1 MNLLLIVCSLAAGHA
16 LFWAIVLFTL
26 NKKLSNRLLGLLLIM
41 LALRVGKSV
50 TGIVLLGY
58 LHFFSTVGVV
68 AMAEIGPLLYLFT
81 LSLFDSR
88 FKLSIKA
95 YLHFLLGLFVLVV
108 MLAAQWQ
115 FLNIT
120 YYLITAHFFSYLI
133 LTWRYVLKNKE
144 QFEADDLKWK
154 WAKYILIGISAIG
167 VTFILQ
173 LLFYHPVVYRLIII
187 TAASLFYFLSWWAI
201 PRAKLFLPEPKK
213 KSDENHILEEL
224 GKRIKQLLENE
235 ELFTDPN
242 LTVTKLASH
251 VKAPAYLISKAINFY
266 FEKSFSELL
275 INSRIKKAE
284 QLLLADGNK
293 TLTIE
298 AIAYESGF
306 NTLSA
311 FYTAFKKINKITP
324 AQFRDSHPRSS
335 KVFQIES

>member
-1 MNLLLIVCSLAAGHA
+1 MQFLLIVCSLAAGHA
-16 LFWAIVLFTL
+16 LFWAAVLFTL
-26 NKKLSNRLLGLLLIM
+26 NKKQSNRLLGLLLVM

-50 TGIVLLGY
+50 TGIVVPGY

-68 AMAEIGPLLYLFT
+68 SMAEIGPLLYLFT
-81 LSLFDSR
+81 LSLFDSG
-88 FKLSIKA
+88 FKLSVKDC
-95 YLHFLLGLFVLVV
+95 LHFLPGLLVLIV

-115 FLNIT
+115 FLNVS
-120 YYLITAHFFSYLI
+120 YYFFTTHFFFYLL
-133 LTWRYVLKNKE
+133 LTWNYVLKNKE
-144 QFEADDLKWK
+144 QFLADDLKWK
-154 WAKYILIGISAIG
+154 WANYILFGVGLIGI
-167 VTFILQ
+167 TFVLQ
-173 LLFYHPVVYRLIII
+173 LLFYHPIVYRLIVI

-201 PRAKLFLPEPKK
+201 PRAKLFVLESKK
-213 KSDENHILEEL
+213 KSDESHILEAL
-224 GKRIKQLLENE
+224 GDRIQHLLEDE

-242 LTVTKLASH
+242 LTVTKLALRI
-251 VKAPAYLISKAINFY
+251 KAPAYLVSKAINFY

-275 INSRIKKAE
+275 AISRIKKAE

-324 AQFRDSHPRSS
+324 AQFRDSHPRSNMR
-335 KVFQIES
+335 IA